1 MKTSKRYLSLTAG
14 EYRLLRD
21 ALLRF
26 RNRLLS
32 KGRCTDAVDELLIK
46 IL

>member
-1 MKTSKRYLSLTAG
+1 MRAPKRYLSLTAD

-32 KGRCTDAVDELLIK
+32 KGSCADAVDELLIK